1 MGYILCQIK
10 RAKIPYY
17 IENISMNIYSIEEL
31 CYYMYH
37 NIYLLDE
44 TILNEG
50 LCFWIRD
57 ELKLGRLYERIFPL
71 LDADVRVGDFVLP
84 IFKEINYLSFAE
96 FKEMNRQLKIFEEQ
110 PQVVRLK
117 MKGDYLFL
125 HERYIHAIRVYTESI
140 QLAEKEHMGLQFMG
154 SIYNNMG
161 CAYGKLFQTE
171 ESFECFAKAYE
182 LLHSG
187 STLRSYLFAAYLNK
201 GKNSYEKLCE
211 KYGVDARTKEEM
223 DLQIKKAQ
231 EVVLPR
237 EIDTLLDVWTGDY
250 HRNTGL

>member
-1 MGYILCQIK
+1 MGYILCQVR

-44 TILNEG
+44 TIINEE
-50 LCFWIRD
+50 LCFWLRD
-57 ELKLGRLYERIFPL
+57 ELHLQRLYQKLFSM
-71 LDADVRVGDFVLP
+71 LDENISMGDFILP

-96 FKEMNRQLKIFEEQ
+96 FKEMNKQLKIFEEQ

-117 MKGDYLFL
+117 MKGDYLFN
-125 HERYIHAIRVYTESI
+125 HEKYINAIRVYTD
-140 QLAEKEHMGLQFMG
+140 AREKAKNSGLGTQFTG

-161 CAYGKLFQTE
+161 CAYAKLFQTDE
-171 ESFECFAKAYE
+171 AFECFGKAYE
-182 LLHSG
+182 VLHSG
-187 STLRSYLFAAYLNK
+187 TALRSYLFAAYLNK
-201 GKNSYEKLCE
+201 GKEVYEKMCGE
-211 KYGVDARTKEEM
+211 KGVDAQTKKEM
-223 DLQIKKAQ
+223 DAQIRKAQ
-231 EVVLPR
+231 EVILPQ
-237 EIDTLLDVWTGDY
+237 EIDPLLDAWTKNY